1 MTSKLLKYKFL
12 LMQYFYNKFFN
23 AVIIL
28 LCLTTSAYTQM
39 NSEKIHIDFFNG
51 MFDLSVVDF
60 LGIEDVKKIYNID
73 YQEKGIIDSNRYDM
87 LYLFDEFSD
96 YHIILPSSVL
106 LDSNISSNQ
115 YGFQFVM
122 TSGKYDLT
130 IYDGITGMTFKTD
143 LDTIFQTSGNSVFL
157 IDDKRFNY
165 DYKLRRFE
173 TKDIV
178 VYVES
183 SELDFWELLSTSKEA
198 RFRVQGYVIIIE
210 ENVKKQIRTIIKI
223 LDDLKPKQE
232 ILKKEETNTYII
244 AWETKL
250 PRTPIKQVMPKNV
263 INFEGSITVRFEV
276 NPNGTIGLV
285 KRVHEMEPMFERE
298 ILKALRGWRFEKLP
312 NMTNQKGQWG
322 SITFYFEQK

>member
-1 MTSKLLKYKFL
+1 
-12 LMQYFYNKFFN
+12 MQYFYIKFFN
-23 AVIIL
+23 AITIL
-28 LCLTTSAYTQM
+28 LCLTTSAYTQID
-39 NSEKIHIDFFNG
+39 NDKIHIDFFNG

-60 LGIEDVKKIYNID
+60 LGTEDVKKIYNFD
-73 YQEKGIIDSNRYDM
+73 YQDKGIIDSNRYDM
-87 LYLFDEFSD
+87 LYLFDEFAE

-122 TSGKYDLT
+122 TSGEYDSN
-130 IYDGITGMTFKTD
+130 IYDGITSIIYKTD

-165 DYKLRRFE
+165 NYNLRRFE

-178 VYVES
+178 VNVES
-183 SELDFWELLSTSKEA
+183 SDLDFWEILSTSKEA

-210 ENVKKQIRTIIKI
+210 ENVKKQIRTILKI
-223 LDDLKPKQE
+223 LDEIKPKQDL
-232 ILKKEETNTYII
+232 LKKEETNSYII
-244 AWETKL
+244 AWETNL
-250 PRTPIKQVMPKNV
+250 PRTPIKQVLPKNV

-312 NMTNQKGQWG
+312 NTTNQNGQWG
-322 SITFYFEQK
+322 AITFYFEQK

>member
-1 MTSKLLKYKFL
+1 
-12 LMQYFYNKFFN
+12 MQYFYNKFFN

-28 LCLTTSAYTQM
+28 LCLTTSAYTQT
-39 NSEKIHIDFFNG
+39 NSEKIHIDFFNS
-51 MFDLSVVDF
+51 MFDLSIVDF

-73 YQEKGIIDSNRYDM
+73 YQDKGIIDSNSYDM
-87 LYLFDEFSD
+87 LYLFDEFAE

-115 YGFQFVM
+115 FGFQFVM
-122 TSGKYDLT
+122 TSGKYDSN

-165 DYKLRRFE
+165 DYNLRRFE
-173 TKDIV
+173 TNDILVNV
-178 VYVES
+178 VS
-183 SELDFWELLSTSKEA
+183 SDLDFWELLSTSKKA

-210 ENVKKQIRTIIKI
+210 ENVKKQIRTILKI
-223 LDDLKPKQE
+223 LDNLKPIQK
-232 ILKKEETNTYII
+232 ILKKEETSTYII

-263 INFEGSITVRFEV
+263 IDFEGSITVRFEV

-312 NMTNQKGQWG
+312 NTTNQKGQWG

>member
-1 MTSKLLKYKFL
+1 
-12 LMQYFYNKFFN
+12 MQYFYIKFFN
-23 AVIIL
+23 AITIL
-28 LCLTTSAYTQM
+28 LCLTTSAYTQID
-39 NSEKIHIDFFNG
+39 NDKIHIDFFNG

-60 LGIEDVKKIYNID
+60 LGTEDVKKIYNFD
-73 YQEKGIIDSNRYDM
+73 YQDKGIIDSNRYDM
-87 LYLFDEFSD
+87 LYLFDEFAE

-122 TSGKYDLT
+122 TSGEYDSN
-130 IYDGITGMTFKTD
+130 IYDGITSIIYKTD

-165 DYKLRRFE
+165 NYNLRRFE

-178 VYVES
+178 VNVES
-183 SELDFWELLSTSKEA
+183 SDLDFWEILSTSKEA
-198 RFRVQGYVIIIE
+198 RFRVQGYVITIE
-210 ENVKKQIRTIIKI
+210 ENVKKQIRTILKI
-223 LDDLKPKQE
+223 LDEIKPKQDL
-232 ILKKEETNTYII
+232 LKKEETNSYII
-244 AWETKL
+244 AWETNL
-250 PRTPIKQVMPKNV
+250 PRTPIKQVLPKNV

-312 NMTNQKGQWG
+312 NTTNQNGQWG
-322 SITFYFEQK
+322 AITFYFEQK

>member
-1 MTSKLLKYKFL
+1 
-12 LMQYFYNKFFN
+12 MQYFYIKFFN
-23 AVIIL
+23 AITIL
-28 LCLTTSAYTQM
+28 LCLTTSAYTQID
-39 NSEKIHIDFFNG
+39 NDKIHIDFFNG

-60 LGIEDVKKIYNID
+60 LGTEDVKKIYNFD
-73 YQEKGIIDSNRYDM
+73 YQDKGIIDSNRYDM
-87 LYLFDEFSD
+87 LYLFDEFAE
-96 YHIILPSSVL
+96 YHIILPSSAL

-122 TSGKYDLT
+122 TSGKYDSN
-130 IYDGITGMTFKTD
+130 IYDGITSIIFNTD

-165 DYKLRRFE
+165 NYNLRRFE

-178 VYVES
+178 VNVES
-183 SELDFWELLSTSKEA
+183 SDLDFWKILSTSKEA

-210 ENVKKQIRTIIKI
+210 ENVKKQIRTILKI
-223 LDDLKPKQE
+223 LDEIKPKQDL
-232 ILKKEETNTYII
+232 IKKEETNSYII
-244 AWETKL
+244 AWETNL
-250 PRTPIKQVMPKNV
+250 PRTPIKQVLPKNV

-312 NMTNQKGQWG
+312 NTTNQTGQWG

>member
-1 MTSKLLKYKFL
+1 
-12 LMQYFYNKFFN
+12 MQYFYKNFFN
-23 AVIIL
+23 AVTIL
-28 LCLTTSAYTQM
+28 LCLTTSAYTQID
-39 NSEKIHIDFFNG
+39 NDKIHIDFFNG

-60 LGIEDVKKIYNID
+60 LGTEDVKKIYNFD
-73 YQEKGIIDSNRYDM
+73 YQDKGIIDSNRYDM
-87 LYLFDEFSD
+87 LYLFDEFAE

-122 TSGKYDLT
+122 TSGEYDSN
-130 IYDGITGMTFKTD
+130 IYDGITSIIYKTD

-165 DYKLRRFE
+165 NYNLRRFE

-178 VYVES
+178 VNVES
-183 SELDFWELLSTSKEA
+183 SDLDFWEILSTSKEA

-210 ENVKKQIRTIIKI
+210 ENVKKQIRTILKI
-223 LDDLKPKQE
+223 LDEIKPKQDL
-232 ILKKEETNTYII
+232 LKKEETNSYII
-244 AWETKL
+244 AWETNL
-250 PRTPIKQVMPKNV
+250 PRTPIKQVLPKNV

-312 NMTNQKGQWG
+312 NTTNQNGQWG

>member
-1 MTSKLLKYKFL
+1 
-12 LMQYFYNKFFN
+12 MQYLHIKFFN
-23 AVIIL
+23 AITIL
-28 LCLTTSAYTQM
+28 LCLTTSAYTQID
-39 NSEKIHIDFFNG
+39 NDKIHIDFFNG

-60 LGIEDVKKIYNID
+60 LGTEDVKKIYNFD
-73 YQEKGIIDSNRYDM
+73 YQDKGIIDSNRYDM
-87 LYLFDEFSD
+87 LYLFDEFAE

-122 TSGKYDLT
+122 TSGEYDSN
-130 IYDGITGMTFKTD
+130 IYDGITSIIYKTD

-165 DYKLRRFE
+165 NYNLRRFE

-178 VYVES
+178 VNVES
-183 SELDFWELLSTSKEA
+183 SDLDFWEILSTSKEA

-210 ENVKKQIRTIIKI
+210 ENVKKQIRTILKI
-223 LDDLKPKQE
+223 LDEIKPKQDL
-232 ILKKEETNTYII
+232 LKKEETNSYII
-244 AWETKL
+244 AWETNL
-250 PRTPIKQVMPKNV
+250 PRTPIKQVLPKNV

-312 NMTNQKGQWG
+312 NTTNQNGQWG
-322 SITFYFEQK
+322 AITFYFEQK

>member
-1 MTSKLLKYKFL
+1 
-12 LMQYFYNKFFN
+12 
-23 AVIIL
+23 
-28 LCLTTSAYTQM
+28 LCLTTSAYTQID
-39 NSEKIHIDFFNG
+39 NDKIHIDFFNG

-60 LGIEDVKKIYNID
+60 LGTEDVKKIYNFD
-73 YQEKGIIDSNRYDM
+73 YQDKGIIDSNRYDM
-87 LYLFDEFSD
+87 LYLFDEFAE

-122 TSGKYDLT
+122 TSGEYDSN
-130 IYDGITGMTFKTD
+130 IYDGITSIIYKTD

-165 DYKLRRFE
+165 NYNLRRFE

-178 VYVES
+178 VNVES
-183 SELDFWELLSTSKEA
+183 SDLDFWEILSTSKEA

-210 ENVKKQIRTIIKI
+210 ENVKKQIRTILKI
-223 LDDLKPKQE
+223 LDEIKPKQDL
-232 ILKKEETNTYII
+232 LKKEETNSYII
-244 AWETKL
+244 AWETNL
-250 PRTPIKQVMPKNV
+250 PRTPIKQVLPKNV

-312 NMTNQKGQWG
+312 NTTNQNGQWG
-322 SITFYFEQK
+322 AITFYFEQK